1 MFTRLLVATLALST
15 LAIHEVPVDAASQSS
30 ADLLKA
36 FQAAGGRV
44 YIDSDLCEK
53 HDAFGIQHGVSVHL
67 CTKPHQGDTAEWRD
81 TIRHELWHVVQMC
94 NKGPISGDP
103 IEAIVHANAKGWTG
117 KGYKPEHWHHEAEA
131 YFAAAEFSAQQIKD
145 SIKAYCL

>member
-1 MFTRLLVATLALST
+1 MIRSLIAASLALST
-15 LAIHEVPVDAASQSS
+15 AVAPATAATTFTEN
-30 ADLLKA
+30 DLLNYFKEV
-36 FQAAGGRV
+36 GGRV
-44 YIDSDLCEK
+44 YIDSDLCEESG
-53 HDAFGIQHGVSVHL
+53 AFGIQYGTAIHL
-67 CTKPHQGDTAEWRD
+67 CTEPHQGNTAEWRD

-131 YFAAAEFSAQQIKD
+131 YFAAAEFSAEQIKD